1 MYIHKK
7 LYILHNYNTEKA
19 MKLHKHLAG
28 LVDLDLFND
37 HPSTNYNNGYD
48 VDIHSSVHSN
58 VAWES
63 CAYQACKAL

>member
-1 MYIHKK
+1 
-7 LYILHNYNTEKA
+7 

-48 VDIHSSVHSN
+48 VDIHSSVHLN

-63 CAYQACKAL
+63 CANQARKAL